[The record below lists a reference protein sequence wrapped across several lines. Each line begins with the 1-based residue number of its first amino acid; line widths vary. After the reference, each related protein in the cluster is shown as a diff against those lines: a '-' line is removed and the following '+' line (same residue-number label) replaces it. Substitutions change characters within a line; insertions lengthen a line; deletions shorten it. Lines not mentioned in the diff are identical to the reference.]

1 MLTSVD
7 VCHGFGLLKWFHIPF
22 LSSRS
27 CDVHLFEGKPDAP
40 VSLAAVVQS
49 CDTDVAN
56 KTSMWLQFGG
66 QQLENAGSMQNPFSG
81 DSHG

>member
-1 MLTSVD
+1 ML
-7 VCHGFGLLKWFHIPF
+7 
-22 LSSRS
+22 
-27 CDVHLFEGKPDAP
+27 P

-66 QQLENAGSMQNPFSG
+66 EQLEDAGSMQNPFSG

>member
-1 MLTSVD
+1 MFTYSRGSQML
-7 VCHGFGLLKWFHIPF
+7 
-22 LSSRS
+22 
-27 CDVHLFEGKPDAP
+27 P